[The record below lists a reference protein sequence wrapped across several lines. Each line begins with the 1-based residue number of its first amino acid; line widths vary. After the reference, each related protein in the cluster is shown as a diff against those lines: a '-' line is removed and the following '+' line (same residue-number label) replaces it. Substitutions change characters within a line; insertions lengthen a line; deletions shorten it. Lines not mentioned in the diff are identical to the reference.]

1 MAPKRWLSFL
11 RAGLIAPIAGGV
23 WAGLLFSIFYA
34 AGDAARWPIVFIELA
49 AVAALYASFVTLVL
63 TWTLG
68 LAWHAFASAMGWR
81 RLSSYVAAGGGV
93 GALAGLAI
101 ALYSRSDATAFALI
115 SIFWL
120 GSTGAIVAGTGW
132 LLRRP
137 DHDTANLDTRAP

>member
-1 MAPKRWLSFL
+1 MARKRWLVFL
-11 RAGLIAPIAGGV
+11 RAGLIAPVAGGV
-23 WAGLLFSIFYA
+23 WAGLLFSVFYA
-34 AGDAARWPIVFIELA
+34 AGDAARWPMVFIELA
-49 AVAALYASFVTLVL
+49 AVAALYASVAALIL

-81 RLSSYVAAGGGV
+81 RLSNYVAAGSGV

-101 ALYSRSDATAFALI
+101 ALYSRSDATIVALL
-115 SIFWL
+115 SMFLL

-137 DHDTANLDTRAP
+137 DRDAPNPVTAAP